1 MISINVQNISIVK
14 EEKMKNV
21 NTQLEK
27 YIAKCDEIYLSEHLK
42 TLIDE
47 ATKEIKQIKP
57 SKLYA
62 IADGIILVDVREPE
76 EFASG
81 YINGHIVLTIPRG
94 KLEFMAI
101 DKIAKKYG
109 QDVKIVTYCLK
120 GPRGSLAALQLK
132 KLGFSDVSN
141 LEGGILAWLA
151 KGNTI
156 HSYLGELS
164 LA

>member
-1 MISINVQNISIVK
+1 
-14 EEKMKNV
+14 MKSLH
-21 NTQLEK
+21 TKLEK
-27 YIAKCDEIYLSEHLK
+27 YARQCDEVFLSDHLK
-42 TLIDE
+42 ELLDE
-47 ATKEIKQIKP
+47 AKKTVEQIEAEE
-57 SKLYA
+57 LYTVA
-62 IADGIILVDVREPE
+62 KDIILIDVREPE

-81 YINGHIVLTIPRG
+81 YINAHTILTIPRG

-101 DKIAKKYG
+101 EKVAKQFG
-109 QDVKIVTYCLK
+109 NDAKIVTYCLK

-132 KLGFSDVSN
+132 KMGFGNVRN
-141 LEGGILAWLA
+141 LKGGILGWLQ